1 LTLKSDS
8 SSSFSSSP
16 SSSSSSSSCT
26 ATASSSTAN
35 LGPGYDVF
43 GLGLDAFEDT
53 VKITTTR
60 KRMTMSNRSK
70 KQITIKMSDEEAR
83 SGKGIEGREGGGVGI
98 TIPSN
103 PEDNSAG
110 LVVKRMAEDFH
121 IKYDLDIHILK
132 KVPAGFGMGSS
143 AASAAAAAVAFDT
156 LFDLKIEKTKLVEY
170 AAEGEVASA
179 GIKHYDNVS
188 GSLLGGFVIVR
199 TSPKL
204 EFIRIEPPK
213 DLVLVIAV
221 PLIQVPKRKTEVA
234 RRVLPSAVPLKSVVH
249 NVSNASTIVAGF
261 MSKDIEM
268 IAKGIDDVIVEPAR
282 KHLIPGYD
290 EVKRKAIKA
299 GALAVTIS
307 GAGPSIISFLKSNK
321 NGKEVADAMVAG
333 FKQAKI
339 ESMTVICRPS
349 TGAKVVSVKK

>member
-1 LTLKSDS
+1 MTLKSDS
-8 SSSFSSSP
+8 SSTATFTTSTFT
-16 SSSSSSSSCT
+16 SCT

-43 GLGLDAFEDT
+43 GLGLDAFEDR
-53 VKITTTR
+53 VKITTT
-60 KRMTMSNRSK
+60 KKKMTITSNKSK
-70 KQITIKMSDEEAR
+70 EKQITIKMSEGEG
-83 SGKGIEGREGGGVGI
+83 SSSKGEGIGKEGGGI
-98 TIPSN
+98 IIPTT

-110 LVVKRMAEDFH
+110 LVVKRMAEEFH
-121 IKYDLDIHILK
+121 IDYDLVINIQK
-132 KVPAGFGMGSS
+132 NVPAGFGMGSS
-143 AASAAAAAVAFDT
+143 AASAAAAAVAFDK

-179 GIKHYDNVS
+179 GTKHYDNVS

-204 EFIRIEPPK
+204 EFIRIEPPN

-221 PLIQVPKRKTEVA
+221 PLIKVPKRKTEVA
-234 RRVLPSAVPLKSVVH
+234 RSVLPNQVPLKSVVH

-290 EVKRKAIKA
+290 EVKRKATKA

-321 NGKEVADAMVAG
+321 NSKEVAEAMAAG
-333 FKQAKI
+333 FKEAKI
-339 ESMTVICRPS
+339 ESKTVICRSS

>member
-1 LTLKSDS
+1 LTLKSD
-8 SSSFSSSP
+8 
-16 SSSSSSSSCT
+16 SSSSCT

-43 GLGLDAFEDT
+43 GLGLDAFEDR

-60 KRMTMSNRSK
+60 KRTTMSNRSK
-70 KQITIKMSDEEAR
+70 KQITIKMSDEEER
-83 SGKGIEGREGGGVGI
+83 ISKRGRGRGGGVGGI

-121 IKYDLDIHILK
+121 IDSDLDINILK

-143 AASAAAAAVAFDT
+143 AASAAAAAVAFDN
-156 LFDLKIEKTKLVEY
+156 LFDLKIDKTKLVEY

-179 GIKHYDNVS
+179 GTKHYDNVS

-221 PLIQVPKRKTEVA
+221 PLIKVPKKKTEVA
-234 RRVLPSAVPLKSVVH
+234 RSVLPNAVPLKSVVH

-290 EVKRKAIKA
+290 EVKRKATKA

-321 NGKEVADAMVAG
+321 DGKQVAEAMAAG

-339 ESMTVICRPS
+339 ESMTVICHPS

>member
-16 SSSSSSSSCT
+16 SSSSSSSCT

-43 GLGLDAFEDT
+43 GLGLDAFEDR

-70 KQITIKMSDEEAR
+70 KQITIKMSDEGEKR
-83 SGKGIEGREGGGVGI
+83 NGKGIEGREGGGGI

-121 IKYDLDIHILK
+121 IEYDLDINIQK

-143 AASAAAAAVAFDT
+143 AASAAAAAVAFDN

-234 RRVLPSAVPLKSVVH
+234 RSVLPSAVPLKSVVH

-321 NGKEVADAMVAG
+321 NGKEVADAMAAG
-333 FKQAKI
+333 FKQTKI
-339 ESMTVICRPS
+339 ESMTVICHPS